1 MATGSR
7 KTETVKPAGGYG
19 RVGVAEIFEKIICDR
34 LPVATPKIILY
45 IYKVIKKSHIV
56 TIFALGSFFGA
67 GFTYAQ
73 VNPISLYP
81 TEVHPGEPVMIQ
93 VDSNLAS
100 VKGIT
105 FGGVPV
111 AIFKY
116 KNKPTGIVG
125 IDLQKPVG
133 FYEIVVSFYNGTFA
147 TSTLQI
153 KKKQI
158 RVAPYTIPDK
168 LGGTTAEGRK
178 ELIQSLAEEN
188 NSFRHIKTGKKI
200 WWLGGFFPPL
210 EKVKVN
216 DEFGYHRQLGTM
228 IMAHKGVDYSASEG
242 TQVKSTNDGIVRVV
256 GDYRNY
262 GKTVI
267 VDHGL
272 GVLSF
277 YLHLSETV
285 VKEGE
290 FVYRDQV
297 VGLSGETGYAD
308 SPHLHFSIRIYGVS
322 VDPVKF
328 LELFK

>member
-1 MATGSR
+1 
-7 KTETVKPAGGYG
+7 
-19 RVGVAEIFEKIICDR
+19 
-34 LPVATPKIILY
+34 
-45 IYKVIKKSHIV
+45 
-56 TIFALGSFFGA
+56 
-67 GFTYAQ
+67 
-73 VNPISLYP
+73 
-81 TEVHPGEPVMIQ
+81 MIQ
-93 VDSNLAS
+93 INSDFNS

-116 KNKPTGIVG
+116 KNKPTGLVG
-125 IDLQKPVG
+125 IDLQKPTG
-133 FYEIVVSFYNGTFA
+133 FYEVIVSFKNGTFS
-147 TSTLQI
+147 TNTLQI
-153 KKKQI
+153 TKKNI

-168 LGGTTAEGRK
+168 LGGTTSEGKK
-178 ELIQSLAEEN
+178 ELIKSLAEEN
-188 NSFRHIKTGKKI
+188 NSFKNIKTGKKI

-210 EKVKVN
+210 EKIKVN
-216 DEFGYHRQLGTM
+216 DEFGYLRQLGTM
-228 IMAHKGVDYSASEG
+228 IMAHKGVDYEAPEG
-242 TQVKSTNDGIVRVV
+242 TKVLSTNDGIVRVV

-277 YLHLSETV
+277 YLHLSDTK

-290 FVYRDQV
+290 FVYRDQI

-322 VDPVKF
+322 VDPEKF

>member
-1 MATGSR
+1 M
-7 KTETVKPAGGYG
+7 
-19 RVGVAEIFEKIICDR
+19 
-34 LPVATPKIILY
+34 Y
-45 IYKVIKKSHIV
+45 IYTVIKKSYIV
-56 TIFALGSFFGA
+56 TFVILTSFFGA
-67 GFTYAQ
+67 GFAYAQ
-73 VNPISLYP
+73 VNPISFYP
-81 TEVHPGEPVMIQ
+81 KEVHPGEPVMIQ
-93 VDSNLAS
+93 IDSDFNS

-133 FYEIVVSFYNGTFA
+133 SYEVAVSFNNGTFA
-147 TSTLQI
+147 TNTLQI
-153 KKKQI
+153 KKKNI

-168 LGGTTAEGRK
+168 LGGTTPEGK
-178 ELIQSLAEEN
+178 NELIKSLAEEN
-188 NSFRHIKTGKKI
+188 NSFRNIKTGKKI

-216 DEFGYHRQLGTM
+216 DEFGYLRQLGTM
-228 IMAHKGVDYSASEG
+228 IMAHKGVDYEAPEG
-242 TQVKSTNDGIVRVV
+242 TKVLSTNDGIVRVV
-256 GDYRNY
+256 GDFRNY
-262 GKTVI
+262 GKTVV

-277 YLHLSETV
+277 YLHLSEIK

-290 FVYRDQV
+290 FVYRDQI

-322 VDPVKF
+322 VDPEKF
-328 LELFK
+328 LELFE